1 MCVKKVRV
9 YELAKE
15 LNLESKTLVD
25 FLVEL
30 GADIKNHMSTVESDI
45 AEMVREHFLE
55 SDDELVES
63 DEEIEAK
70 KIKKRKKHSKRDED
84 PEFEDKKIEKI
95 AKNGKGKVK
104 TKGRTKGKKQRSS
117 GTAVETKTLELPDS
131 ITVKDLGQKI
141 GVSPAELIKKL
152 IKTGVMV
159 TVNQSIDFDTAAV
172 ICAEYNIE
180 VKPVKEL
187 DEVIFE
193 DVVED
198 DPADLEIRPP
208 IVTIM
213 GHVDHGKTTLLD
225 GIRKSRVAARE
236 AGGITQHI
244 GAYQVEHQGRKITFL
259 DTPGHEA
266 FTAIRSRGAQ
276 VTDIAVLVVAAD
288 DGVMPQTVEAISH
301 ARAADVPI
309 IVAINKMDLP
319 NANPDRVKQELSE
332 HGLIPEAWGGDT
344 IMVEISALTLDGV
357 DELLEMILLVS
368 EMEELKAN
376 PNRKARGTVIEAK
389 LDKHRG
395 PVATVLI
402 NTGTLEIGD
411 DFVVGCVYGR
421 VRAIVN
427 DRGENIDKA
436 VPAQPVEIVGI
447 SEVPEAGDVLVVT
460 EDEQTARQVAEIKR
474 QKQREQE
481 LRGPVR
487 ANLEDLFAQI
497 QEGQIQELNIILKAD
512 VQGSL
517 EALRSSLEKLS
528 TDEVRLNVI
537 HKGVGGVSE
546 SDVQLAATA
555 GAIIIAFNVRP
566 DPNALR
572 AAEREKVDIRGY
584 RVIYDAIDEVKAAMS
599 GLLEPEYKEEAI
611 GRAEVRET
619 FRVPGVG
626 TVAGCY
632 VMDGKV
638 TRSANVRVLR
648 DNVIVHEGK
657 ISSLK
662 RFKDDV
668 REVLQ
673 GYECGIGIERFND
686 IKVGD
691 FIEAYIIKEIARSL

>member
-1 MCVKKVRV
+1 VKKVRV

>member
-1 MCVKKVRV
+1 MKKVRV

-63 DEEIEAK
+63 DEDIEAK

-104 TKGRTKGKKQRSS
+104 TKGRTKEKKQRSS